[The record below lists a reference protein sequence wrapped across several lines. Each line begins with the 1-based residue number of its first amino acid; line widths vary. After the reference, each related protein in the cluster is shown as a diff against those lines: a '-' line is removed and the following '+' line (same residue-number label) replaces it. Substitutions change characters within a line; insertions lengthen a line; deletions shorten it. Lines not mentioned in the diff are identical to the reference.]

1 MEQALRE
8 VDAQASGM
16 LIQGSRR
23 DATGGSRVTQEPIDV
38 DRSRKVASG
47 RIARKPAPMLVPDRL
62 TVKMTVEILEAAAST
77 LQINNLEDLLMIEW
91 E

>member
-1 MEQALRE
+1 MQQALRWF
-8 VDAQASGM
+8 DAQTSEV

-23 DATGGSRVTQEPIDV
+23 DATGGSRVAQEPIEV
-38 DRSRKVASG
+38 DRSRKVTFH

-62 TVKMTVEILEAAAST
+62 TAKVTVKVCAAAACA
-77 LQINNLEDLLMIEW
+77 LRINSLEGSLMIEW